1 MGLLLQL
8 LGKFEDVAPD
18 AFEHIIAESAKKG
31 REALTQPDPWLLQLV
46 QTAYTPPADQED
58 RVG

>member
-1 MGLLLQL
+1 VGLLLQL

-31 REALTQPDPWLLQLV
+31 REALTRPDPWLLELV
-46 QTAYTPPADQED
+46 QAAYPSPADREG
-58 RVG
+58 RIR